1 MGDTITPVVYQRWR
15 DSTLGS
21 ITERRELDL
30 VLAMAGELDGRR
42 VLDVGCGDGTYAL
55 AAAERGALVSG
66 VDIAPEMIRAAEA
79 RVVERSLNIDFRV
92 GSAAALPFDDGSFDV
107 VIAVTLLCLGSDPGA
122 AVAECARVTAPGGR
136 VVVGEL
142 GRWNLWAASRRLRG
156 WLGSPIW
163 RAARFWTARRL
174 ERLMSG
180 AGLVVDRVEGAVR
193 YPPAPLAARLL
204 APMDRVPARY
214 TTVGGA
220 FIAVAARQ
228 PEPGGRP

>member
-1 MGDTITPVVYQRWR
+1 MGDTITPVVYQQWR
-15 DSTLGS
+15 DTTLGS

-30 VLAMAGELDGRR
+30 VLDMAGELDGRR

-55 AAAERGALVSG
+55 AAAERGALVAGRHRTRDDQGSRSESG
-66 VDIAPEMIRAAEA
+66 
-79 RVVERSLNIDFRV
+79 RSRSPHDLRV
-92 GSAAALPFDDGSFDV
+92 GYAAALPFDDGAFDV
-107 VIAVTLLCLGSDPGA
+107 AIAVTLLCLGSDPGA

-142 GRWNLWAASRRLRG
+142 GRWNLWAVSRRLRG

-163 RAARFWTARRL
+163 RAARFWTARQL

-220 FIAVAARQ
+220 FIAVAAHQ

>member
-107 VIAVTLLCLGSDPGA
+107 VIAVTLLCLASDPGA
-122 AVAECARVTAPGGR
+122 AADECARVTAPGGR
-136 VVVGEL
+136 VVIGEL

-163 RAARFWTARRL
+163 RTARFWTARRL

-180 AGLVVDRVEGAVR
+180 AGLVVDRVEGAVY
-193 YPPAPLAARLL
+193 YPPVPLAARLL
-204 APMDRVPARY
+204 APVGRVPARY
-214 TTVGGA
+214 ITVGGA
-220 FIAVAARQ
+220 FIAVAAHQ

>member
-1 MGDTITPVVYQRWR
+1 MGGTITPFVYQKWR

-30 VLAMAGELDGRR
+30 TLDLAGELDGRR

-66 VDIAPEMIRAAEA
+66 VDIAPEMISAAEA
-79 RVVERSLNIDFRV
+79 RAVVRGLHIDLRV
-92 GSAAALPFDDGSFDV
+92 GYAAALPFDDGAFDV

-136 VVVGEL
+136 VVVGEF

-156 WLGSPIW
+156 WLGSSTW
-163 RAARFWTARRL
+163 RTARFWPARRL

-180 AGLVVDRVEGAVR
+180 VGLVVDRVEGAV
-193 YPPAPLAARLL
+193 YNPPAPLAARLL
-204 APMDRVPARY
+204 APVDRVPARY
-214 TTVGGA
+214 TTTGAA
-220 FIAVAARQ
+220 FIAVAAHQ
-228 PEPGGRP
+228 SELGGRP

>member
-136 VVVGEL
+136 VVVDEL

-163 RAARFWTARRL
+163 RAARFWTARQL

-180 AGLVVDRVEGAVR
+180 AGLVVDRVEGAVY

-204 APMDRVPARY
+204 APVDRVPARY

-220 FIAVAARQ
+220 FIAVAAHQ